1 MIAKRVCSGRGIVGL
16 THYISHDAGSEL
28 LPQPTTSERVVWS
41 AVYGMPAC
49 DLETAAKVMRGRFA
63 DAEIL
68 KRRAGASARG
78 RKLRDPFDHL
88 VLSWQRGTEP
98 TGAAIARRCDAAV
111 RALISKLGLE
121 EHHVIAAVHVDKDHV
136 DMHIATSR
144 IHPETGLTTKRAD
157 TRRLQHLAAEL
168 DIAEGR
174 EPVPGVVRDL
184 ERGRTLAQSH
194 RREQE
199 AASAARDGRITR
211 AEAEAVAEAEQQ
223 RRDTIA
229 ADKRAAHAARDQ
241 ASPPPLRDTRAWRR
255 GERQPRRPVW
265 ARGEWRDLR
274 QRQRAELRQAVADD
288 VREIKA
294 RHREERCALSR
305 RMTAAA
311 VAELDESGRRIA
323 KRVENVRQ
331 AKWAP
336 TPPAMSA
343 LTLVAETGTAAAAPH
358 LSLGQRVA
366 DRVLPSRPSAWE
378 AHLRRLTSMTLEN
391 EGVDLVM
398 AFHSV
403 MGPGAPGT
411 RTRYRTL
418 TTWATTTSIAGH
430 PDADVNL
437 LALRD
442 VCKIS
447 DTTERRTALLAP
459 PPDRSAAESD
469 MAAEGT
475 AVVGVGV
482 EAARVDVD
490 ALVTDATLSGR
501 GIETLGRA
509 TRTTV
514 RGAAAVATIGGLV
527 ALAGTGMLAAGGLA
541 VAGRVAVMADMR
553 RRLRADPALG
563 AAAALEGV
571 SVRREIGSASPQYH
585 SAPWSTDRV
594 DEVARDLKRKVP
606 YIDPM
611 QPQPLP
617 DSYRSQPRPGLLTRL
632 GQMRWVIGSA
642 PARPTPTHARQPA
655 SSQPT
660 DRVDRGPAAPALPTP
675 SPTESRPPPAPPQ
688 RPQSAMDVLRG
699 LAVPKDTTRKGP
711 SL

>member
-1 MIAKRVCSGRGIVGL
+1 
-16 THYISHDAGSEL
+16 
-28 LPQPTTSERVVWS
+28 
-41 AVYGMPAC
+41 
-49 DLETAAKVMRGRFA
+49 
-63 DAEIL
+63 
-68 KRRAGASARG
+68 
-78 RKLRDPFDHL
+78 
-88 VLSWQRGTEP
+88 
-98 TGAAIARRCDAAV
+98 
-111 RALISKLGLE
+111 
-121 EHHVIAAVHVDKDHV
+121 
-136 DMHIATSR
+136 
-144 IHPETGLTTKRAD
+144 
-157 TRRLQHLAAEL
+157 
-168 DIAEGR
+168 
-174 EPVPGVVRDL
+174 
-184 ERGRTLAQSH
+184 
-194 RREQE
+194 
-199 AASAARDGRITR
+199 
-211 AEAEAVAEAEQQ
+211 
-223 RRDTIA
+223 
-229 ADKRAAHAARDQ
+229 
-241 ASPPPLRDTRAWRR
+241 
-255 GERQPRRPVW
+255 
-265 ARGEWRDLR
+265 
-274 QRQRAELRQAVADD
+274 
-288 VREIKA
+288 
-294 RHREERCALSR
+294 
-305 RMTAAA
+305 MTAAA

-378 AHLRRLTSMTLEN
+378 AHLRRLTSTTLEN

-514 RGAAAVATIGGLV
+514 RGAAAVATLAGLV

-541 VAGRVAVMADMR
+541 AVGRVAVMADMR

-675 SPTESRPPPAPPQ
+675 SPTESRPPPAPPPAAADRDGSPA
-688 RPQSAMDVLRG
+688 RPRRPEGHDPEAGRRPLPLIAAARSAAAITSAPGSRLALRG
-699 LAVPKDTTRKGP
+699 RPPRIAGAGAGVEDVGELVHEHRRILGVALVDRRRRAGARDRLGRRRRELRDRGAQLRDRRGAIGRADEIDELEAEPGPDRFLGAGQDRGPRGDLLDDAVLPAAIGRLAIAPGNAGAIAHDQVIDIP
-711 SL
+711 